1 LGFNSAL
8 KNGLYLFSNLVY
20 DQEESGTKFVSG
32 LYYTSDSYFGPETR
46 NFFDNSNV
54 NPLGIQIG
62 LEQNLWKEKLVFQAD
77 FISGKHSLG
86 ELVIGGAYFLTKNWV
101 LSAGYQIP
109 TFQSKSVNALV
120 FELTFIPH

>member
-77 FISGKHSLG
+77 FINGKHSLG
-86 ELVIGGAYFLTKNWV
+86 ELVIWWGLFFNKKLGTFSR
-101 LSAGYQIP
+101 LSNSNFPKQI
-109 TFQSKSVNALV
+109 SKR
-120 FELTFIPH
+120 IGI